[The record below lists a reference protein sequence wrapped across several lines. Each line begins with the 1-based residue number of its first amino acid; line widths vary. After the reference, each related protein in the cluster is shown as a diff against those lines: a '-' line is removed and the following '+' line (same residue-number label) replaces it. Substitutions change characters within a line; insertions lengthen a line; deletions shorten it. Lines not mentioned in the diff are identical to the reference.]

1 MQTSIKNQID
11 MAVLSKRVLEMVPSA
26 TLGMSKRSRTMQEQG
41 IDVINLSVGEPDFD
55 TPQVIKEAGIEAI
68 NNNFTHYPPVPG
80 FLDLRKAVCTKLL
93 RDNGLSYSPDQIV
106 VGNGGKHAIM
116 NVLMAMVDPGDEVV
130 IPAPCWV
137 SYPEMVK
144 FTEGVPVLVTA
155 GIEDNFKITPAKL
168 EAAITPKTKLVIF
181 NSPSNPTGMVYNR
194 EELKAIAGV
203 LAKYPHVHILS
214 DEIYELITFEGKFE
228 SLSQFEE
235 IRNRIIIVNGVSKG
249 FAMTGWRIGY
259 IAAPT
264 EIAAACNKI
273 QGQMTSAASSIAQ
286 KASVAALLQDPQK
299 SEELKGMVAT
309 FRKRRDMM
317 LELLRE
323 IPGLKVNVPTG
334 AFYIFPNIKQ
344 LIGKK
349 FNGKEITCGDDLAN
363 FLLDE
368 AHVALV
374 GGDSFGDP
382 ESIRISY
389 ATSEDKLR
397 ESARRIK
404 EAVAKLQ

>member
-1 MQTSIKNQID
+1 
-11 MAVLSKRVLEMVPSA
+11 
-26 TLGMSKRSRTMQEQG
+26 MQEQG

-55 TPQVIKEAGIEAI
+55 TPMVIKQAGIDAI

-80 FLDLRKAVCTKLL
+80 YLDLRKAICTKLT
-93 RDNGLSYSPDQIV
+93 RDNKLTYSPDQIV
-106 VGNGGKHAIM
+106 VSNGGKHAII
-116 NVLMAMVDPGDEVV
+116 NVLLAMVNPGDEVV
-130 IPAPCWV
+130 IPCPAWV

-144 FTEGVPVLVTA
+144 FVEGVPVLVQA
-155 GIEDNFKITPAKL
+155 GIEDDFKVTPEKL

-181 NSPSNPTGMVYNR
+181 NSPSNPTGSVYSYN
-194 EELKAIAGV
+194 ELKALADV
-203 LAKYPHVHILS
+203 LAKHPDVYILS
-214 DEIYELITFEGKFE
+214 DEIYEFITFESKFE
-228 SLSQFEE
+228 SLAQFEE
-235 IRNRIIIVNGVSKG
+235 IKDRVIIMNGVSKG
-249 FAMTGWRIGY
+249 YAMTGWRIGY
-259 IAAPT
+259 IAAPKD
-264 EIAAACNKI
+264 IAAACGKI

-299 SEELKGMVAT
+299 SEDLKHMVET

-317 LELLRE
+317 IEKLRE

-334 AFYIFPNIKQ
+334 AFYIFPNIEG

-349 FNGKEITCGDDLAN
+349 FGDKTISCGDDFAN
-363 FLLDE
+363 FLLDN

-382 ESIRISY
+382 KSFRISY
-389 ATSEDKLR
+389 ATSEDKLM

-404 EAVAKLQ
+404 EAVAKLK

>member
-1 MQTSIKNQID
+1 
-11 MAVLSKRVLEMVPSA
+11 MATLSKRVLEMAPSA
-26 TLGMSKRSRTMQEQG
+26 TLGMSKRSRSMQEQG
-41 IDVINLSVGEPDFD
+41 IDVVNLSVGEPDFD
-55 TPQVIKEAGIEAI
+55 TPRVIKDAGVSAIE
-68 NNNFTHYPPVPG
+68 NNFTHYPPVPG
-80 FLDLRKAVCTKLL
+80 YLDLRKAICTKLL
-93 RDNGLSYSPDQIV
+93 RDNKLTYSPDQIV

-116 NVLMAMVDPGDEVV
+116 NVLMAMINPGDEVV

-144 FTEGVPVLVTA
+144 FTEGTPVLVPA

-168 EAAITPKTKLVIF
+168 EAAITPRTKLVIF

-194 EELKAIAGV
+194 EELKALADV
-203 LAKYPHVHILS
+203 LAKHPQVYILS

-235 IRNRIIIVNGVSKG
+235 IRDRIIIINGVSKG

-299 SEELKGMVAT
+299 SEELKSMVAT

-334 AFYIFPNIKQ
+334 AFYIFPNIEQ

-382 ESIRISY
+382 KSIRISY

-397 ESARRIK
+397 ESAKRIK

>member
-1 MQTSIKNQID
+1 
-11 MAVLSKRVLEMVPSA
+11 MATLSKRVLEMAPSA
-26 TLGMSKRSRTMQEQG
+26 TLGMSKRSRSMQEQG

-55 TPQVIKEAGIEAI
+55 TPQVIKDAGIAAI
-68 NNNFTHYPPVPG
+68 ENNFTHYPPVPG
-80 FLDLRKAVCTKLL
+80 YPDLRKAICTKLS
-93 RDNGLSYSPDQIV
+93 RDNKLTFSPDQIV

-116 NVLMAMVDPGDEVV
+116 NVLMAMINPGDEVV

-144 FTEGVPVLVTA
+144 FTEGVPVLVPA

-168 EAAITPKTKLVIF
+168 EAAITPRTKLVIF
-181 NSPSNPTGMVYNR
+181 NSPSNPTGMVYDR
-194 EELKAIAGV
+194 EELKALADV
-203 LAKYPHVHILS
+203 LAKHPQVYILS
-214 DEIYELITFEGKFE
+214 DEIYELIMFEGKFE
-228 SLSQFEE
+228 SLSQFETL
-235 IRNRIIIVNGVSKG
+235 RDRIIIINGVSKG

-286 KASVAALLQDPQK
+286 KASVAAMLQDPQK
-299 SEELKGMVAT
+299 SEELKDMVAT

-317 LELLRE
+317 LELLRD

-334 AFYIFPNIKQ
+334 AFYIFPNIEQ

-382 ESIRISY
+382 KSIRISY
-389 ATSEDKLR
+389 ATGEDKLR
-397 ESARRIK
+397 ESAKRIK

>member
-1 MQTSIKNQID
+1 

-26 TLGMSKRSRTMQEQG
+26 TLGMSKRSRSMQEQG

-55 TPQVIKEAGIEAI
+55 TPNVIKDAGIAAI

-80 FLDLRKAVCTKLL
+80 FLDLRKAVCTKLS
-93 RDNGLSYSPDQIV
+93 RDNGLTYSPDQIV
-106 VGNGGKHAIM
+106 VGNGGKHAII
-116 NVLMAMVDPGDEVV
+116 NVLMAMIDPGDEVV

-144 FTEGVPVLVTA
+144 FTEGVPVLVPA

-168 EAAITPKTKLVIF
+168 EAAITPKTKMVIF

-194 EELKAIAGV
+194 EELKAIADV
-203 LAKYPHVHILS
+203 LAKHPQVYILS

-286 KASVAALLQDPQK
+286 KASVAALLQDPK
-299 SEELKGMVAT
+299 NSEELKGMVAI
-309 FRKRRDMM
+309 FRQRRDMM
-317 LELLRE
+317 LDLLRE

-334 AFYIFPNIKQ
+334 AFYIFPNIKG
-344 LIGKK
+344 LIGKQ
-349 FNGKEITCGDDLAN
+349 FNGKKITCGDDLAN

>member
-1 MQTSIKNQID
+1 
-11 MAVLSKRVLEMVPSA
+11 MATLSKRVLEMAPSA
-26 TLGMSKRSRTMQEQG
+26 TLAMSKRSRSMQEQG

-55 TPQVIKEAGIEAI
+55 TPNVIKEAGIAAI
-68 NNNFTHYPPVPG
+68 NDNFTHYPPVPG
-80 FLDLRKAVCTKLL
+80 FLDLRKAVCTKLS
-93 RDNGLSYSPDQIV
+93 RDNGLTYSPDQIV
-106 VGNGGKHAIM
+106 VGNGGKHAII
-116 NVLMAMVDPGDEVV
+116 NVLLAMINPGDEVV

-144 FTEGVPVLVTA
+144 FTEGVPVLVRA
-155 GIEDNFKITPAKL
+155 GIENNFKITPAKL

-194 EELKAIAGV
+194 EELKAIADV
-203 LAKYPHVHILS
+203 LAKHPHVYVLS
-214 DEIYELITFEGKFE
+214 DEIYELITFEDKFE
-228 SLSQFEE
+228 SLAQFEE
-235 IRNRIIIVNGVSKG
+235 IRDRIIIINGVSKG
-249 FAMTGWRIGY
+249 YAMTGWRIGY

-286 KASVAALLQDPQK
+286 KASVAALLQDPKK
-299 SEELKGMVAT
+299 SKDLKGMVAI
-309 FRKRRDMM
+309 FRQRRDMM
-317 LELLRE
+317 LDLLRQ
-323 IPGLKVNVPTG
+323 IPGMKVNVPTG
-334 AFYIFPNIKQ
+334 AFYIFPNIKD
-344 LIGKK
+344 LIGKQ
-349 FNGKEITCGDDLAN
+349 FNGKIITCGDDLAN

-374 GGDSFGDP
+374 GGDSFGDS

-404 EAVAKLQ
+404 EAVAKLQPAR

>member
-1 MQTSIKNQID
+1 

-26 TLGMSKRSRTMQEQG
+26 TLGMSKRSRSMQEQG

-55 TPQVIKEAGIEAI
+55 TPNVIKDAGIAAI

-80 FLDLRKAVCTKLL
+80 FLDLRKAVCTKLS
-93 RDNGLSYSPDQIV
+93 RDNGLTYSPDQIV
-106 VGNGGKHAIM
+106 VGNGGTHAII
-116 NVLMAMVDPGDEVV
+116 NVLMAMIDPGDEVV

-144 FTEGVPVLVTA
+144 FTEGVPVLVPA

-168 EAAITPKTKLVIF
+168 EAAITPKTKMVIF

-194 EELKAIAGV
+194 EELKAIADV
-203 LAKYPHVHILS
+203 LAKHPQVYILS

-286 KASVAALLQDPQK
+286 KASVAALLQDPK
-299 SEELKGMVAT
+299 NSEELKGMVAI
-309 FRKRRDMM
+309 FRQRRDMM
-317 LELLRE
+317 LDLLRE

-334 AFYIFPNIKQ
+334 AFYIFPNIKG
-344 LIGKK
+344 LIGKQ
-349 FNGKEITCGDDLAN
+349 FNGKKITCGDDLAN

>member
-1 MQTSIKNQID
+1 MS
-11 MAVLSKRVLEMVPSA
+11 VLAKRVLEMAPSA
-26 TLGMSKRSRTMQEQG
+26 TLAMSKRSREMQEQG

-55 TPQVIKEAGIEAI
+55 TPMVIKQAGIAAI

-80 FLDLRKAVCTKLL
+80 YLDLRKAICTKLT
-93 RDNGLSYSPDQIV
+93 RDNKLTYSPDQIV
-106 VGNGGKHAIM
+106 VSNGGKHAII
-116 NVLMAMVDPGDEVV
+116 NVLLAMVNPGDEVV
-130 IPAPCWV
+130 IPCPAWV

-144 FTEGVPVLVTA
+144 FVEGVPVLVQA
-155 GIEDNFKITPAKL
+155 GIEDDFKVTPEKL

-181 NSPSNPTGMVYNR
+181 NSPSNPTGSVYSYN
-194 EELKAIAGV
+194 ELKALADV
-203 LAKYPHVHILS
+203 LAKHPDVYILS
-214 DEIYELITFEGKFE
+214 DEIYEFITFESKFE
-228 SLSQFEE
+228 SLAQFEE
-235 IRNRIIIVNGVSKG
+235 IKDRVIIMNGVSKG
-249 FAMTGWRIGY
+249 YAMTGWRIGY
-259 IAAPT
+259 IAAPKD
-264 EIAAACNKI
+264 IAAACGKI

-299 SEELKGMVAT
+299 SEDLKHMVET

-317 LELLRE
+317 IEKLRE

-334 AFYIFPNIKQ
+334 AFYIFPNIEG

-349 FNGKEITCGDDLAN
+349 FGDKTISCGDDFAN
-363 FLLDE
+363 FLLDN

-382 ESIRISY
+382 KSFRISY
-389 ATSEDKLR
+389 ATSEDKLM

-404 EAVAKLQ
+404 EAVAKLK

>member
-1 MQTSIKNQID
+1 
-11 MAVLSKRVLEMVPSA
+11 MAPSA
-26 TLGMSKRSRTMQEQG
+26 TLGMSKRSRSMQEQG
-41 IDVINLSVGEPDFD
+41 IDVVNLSVGEPDFD
-55 TPQVIKEAGIEAI
+55 TPKVIKDAGIAAI
-68 NNNFTHYPPVPG
+68 ENNFTHYPPVPG
-80 FLDLRKAVCTKLL
+80 YLDLRKAVCAKLL
-93 RDNGLSYSPDQIV
+93 RDNKLTYSPDQIV

-116 NVLMAMVDPGDEVV
+116 NVLMAMVNPGDEVV

-144 FTEGVPVLVTA
+144 FTEGVPVLTHA

-168 EAAITPKTKLVIF
+168 EAAITSRTKLVIF

-194 EELKAIAGV
+194 EELKALADV
-203 LAKYPHVHILS
+203 LAKHPQVYILS
-214 DEIYELITFEGKFE
+214 DEIYELITFEEKFE

-235 IRNRIIIVNGVSKG
+235 IRDRIIIVNGVSKG

-286 KASVAALLQDPQK
+286 KAAAAALMQDPKK
-299 SEELKGMVAT
+299 SEELKNMVAV

-317 LELLRE
+317 LDLLRE

-334 AFYIFPNIKQ
+334 AFYIFPNIEG

-349 FNGKEITCGDDLAN
+349 FNGKAITCGDDLAN

-374 GGDSFGDP
+374 GGDSFGDSK
-382 ESIRISY
+382 SIRISY
-389 ATSEDKLR
+389 ATSEDKLC
-397 ESARRIK
+397 ESAKRIK

>member
-1 MQTSIKNQID
+1 
-11 MAVLSKRVLEMVPSA
+11 MATLSKRVLEMAPSA
-26 TLGMSKRSRTMQEQG
+26 TLGMSKRSRSMQEQG
-41 IDVINLSVGEPDFD
+41 IDVVNLSVGEPDFD
-55 TPQVIKEAGIEAI
+55 TPKVIKDAGISAI
-68 NNNFTHYPPVPG
+68 ENNFTHYPPVPG
-80 FLDLRKAVCTKLL
+80 YLDLRKAVCTKLL
-93 RDNGLSYSPDQIV
+93 RDNKLTYSPDQIV

-116 NVLMAMVDPGDEVV
+116 NVLMAMVNPGDEVV

-144 FTEGVPVLVTA
+144 FTEGVPVLVRA

-168 EAAITPKTKLVIF
+168 EAAITPRTKLVIF

-194 EELKAIAGV
+194 EELKALADV
-203 LAKYPHVHILS
+203 LAKHPSVYILS
-214 DEIYELITFEGKFE
+214 DEIYELITFEEKFE

-235 IRNRIIIVNGVSKG
+235 IRDRIIIVNGVSKG

-286 KASVAALLQDPQK
+286 KAAAAALLQDPKK
-299 SEELKGMVAT
+299 SEELKSMVGI
-309 FRKRRDMM
+309 FRQRRDMM
-317 LELLRE
+317 LNLLRE

-334 AFYIFPNIKQ
+334 AFYIFPNIEG

-382 ESIRISY
+382 KSIRISY

-397 ESARRIK
+397 ESAKRIK

>member
-1 MQTSIKNQID
+1 
-11 MAVLSKRVLEMVPSA
+11 MATLSKRVLEMAPSA
-26 TLGMSKRSRTMQEQG
+26 TLGMSKRSRSMQEQG

-55 TPQVIKEAGIEAI
+55 TPQVIKDAGIAAI
-68 NNNFTHYPPVPG
+68 ENNFTHYPPVPG
-80 FLDLRKAVCTKLL
+80 YPDLRKAICTKLS
-93 RDNGLSYSPDQIV
+93 RDNKLTFSPDQIV

-116 NVLMAMVDPGDEVV
+116 NVLMAMINPGDEVV

-144 FTEGVPVLVTA
+144 FTEGVPVLVPA

-168 EAAITPKTKLVIF
+168 EAAITPRTKLVIF
-181 NSPSNPTGMVYNR
+181 NSPSNPTGMVYDR
-194 EELKAIAGV
+194 EELKALADV
-203 LAKYPHVHILS
+203 LAKHPQVYILS

-228 SLSQFEE
+228 SLSQFETL
-235 IRNRIIIVNGVSKG
+235 RDRIIIINGVSKG

-286 KASVAALLQDPQK
+286 KASVAAMLQDPQK
-299 SEELKGMVAT
+299 SEELKDMVAT

-317 LELLRE
+317 LELLRD

-334 AFYIFPNIKQ
+334 AFYIFPNIEQ

-382 ESIRISY
+382 KSIRTSY
-389 ATSEDKLR
+389 ATGEDKLR
-397 ESARRIK
+397 ESAKRIK

>member
-1 MQTSIKNQID
+1 

-26 TLGMSKRSRTMQEQG
+26 TLGMSKRSRSMQEQG

-55 TPQVIKEAGIEAI
+55 TPNVIKDAGIAAI

-80 FLDLRKAVCTKLL
+80 FLDLRKAVCTKLS
-93 RDNGLSYSPDQIV
+93 RDNGLTYSPDQIV
-106 VGNGGKHAIM
+106 VGNGGKHAII
-116 NVLMAMVDPGDEVV
+116 NVLMAMIDPGDEVV

-144 FTEGVPVLVTA
+144 FTEGVPVLVPA

-168 EAAITPKTKLVIF
+168 EAAITPKTKMVIF

-194 EELKAIAGV
+194 EELKAIADV
-203 LAKYPHVHILS
+203 LAKHPQVYVLS

-286 KASVAALLQDPQK
+286 KASVAALLQDPK
-299 SEELKGMVAT
+299 NSEELKGMVAI
-309 FRKRRDMM
+309 FRQRRDMM
-317 LELLRE
+317 LDLLRE

-334 AFYIFPNIKQ
+334 AFYIFPNIKG
-344 LIGKK
+344 LIGKQ
-349 FNGKEITCGDDLAN
+349 FNGKKITCGDDLAN

>member
-1 MQTSIKNQID
+1 MT
-11 MAVLSKRVLEMVPSA
+11 VLARRVLEMVPSA
-26 TLGMSKRSRTMQEQG
+26 TLGMSKRSRAMQEQG

-55 TPQVIKEAGIEAI
+55 TPRMIKDAGIAAI
-68 NNNFTHYPPVPG
+68 ENNFTHYPPVPG
-80 FLDLRKAVCTKLL
+80 FADLRKAVCTKLQ
-93 RDNGLSYSPDQIV
+93 RDNGLTFQPDQIV

-116 NVLMAMVDPGDEVV
+116 NVLMAMVDAGDEVV
-130 IPAPCWV
+130 IPTPCWV

-144 FTEGVPVLVTA
+144 FVDGVPVLVTA

-194 EELKAIAGV
+194 EELKAIADV
-203 LAKYPHVHILS
+203 LAKHPHVYILS
-214 DEIYELITFEGKFE
+214 DEIYELITFEDKFE
-228 SLSQFEE
+228 SLTQFEQ
-235 IRNRIIIVNGVSKG
+235 IRDRIIIINGVSKG

-259 IAAPT
+259 IAAPM
-264 EIAAACNKI
+264 EIASACNKI

-299 SEELKGMVAT
+299 SEELKGMVAS

-317 LELLRE
+317 LDLLRQ

-334 AFYIFPNIKQ
+334 AFYIFPNIEQ

-349 FNGKEITCGDDLAN
+349 FNGKTITCGDDMAN

-368 AHVALV
+368 GHVALV

-382 ESIRISY
+382 KSIRISY
-389 ATSEDKLR
+389 ATSEDQLR
-397 ESARRIK
+397 ESAKRMK
-404 EAVAKLQ
+404 EAIAKLQ